1 MVEDPRQR
9 LRGHFAD
16 VLSQQ
21 LAELDLLAQDAA
33 RDADVADA
41 LVFELE
47 RMRGT
52 ALSLAVTD
60 VAQAAGEAIDEVRAG
75 RPREAVARFAT
86 ACRGLDDSSPGVF
99 HPVVLIGVNLP
110 DARSWA
116 WMVRSAPDVET
127 ALNRK
132 GGAAAYV
139 VRADLAPALASRL
152 RRLASPA
159 PFYVVGSRHDFQG
172 RLGAARLGA
181 AGVLSEPIDIG
192 ALVSRVRLTDDVVEW
207 LPSRVLVIHADR
219 GVAENLRATLSGP
232 DMLVQR
238 VVDGA
243 HVLVALDTF
252 WPDLIVLA
260 PDAGTVSGRE
270 VIAVVRGHPQFADT
284 PMLLLVRPEDEGRRE
299 VMAAADELLHVA
311 LLEPSLLRAR
321 VRAWAQRVRAVRA
334 AQEVDLATGVRSRG
348 ALLRAMERELALAR
362 RAGTHLS
369 LALLDLDGL
378 ANINAAHGTPAGDQV
393 LRALTERV
401 GGAVRATDLVG
412 RLGVDS
418 FALLMPDCL
427 ADDAAR
433 RVDEVRARFGDWV
446 RGQGLADV
454 GFSAGI
460 VDTRA
465 GHHDLLARA
474 HRALTD
480 ARRAGGGRSAVIGA

>member
-1 MVEDPRQR
+1 MVDDPRQR

-21 LAELDLLAQDAA
+21 LAELDLLAQDAV
-33 RDADVADA
+33 RDGDVADA

-52 ALSLAVTD
+52 AVSLAVNE
-60 VAQAAGEAIDEVRAG
+60 VAQAAASAIAEVRAG
-75 RPREAVARFAT
+75 RAVEAVARFSA
-86 ACRGLDDSSPGVF
+86 ACRGIEESSPGVF
-99 HPVVLIGVNLP
+99 HPVVLIGVTLP
-110 DARSWA
+110 NANAYA
-116 WMVRSAPDVET
+116 WMVRSVPDVDA
-127 ALNRK
+127 ALNRQ

-139 VRADLAPALASRL
+139 VRVDLAPALSARL

-159 PFYVVGSRHDFQG
+159 PFYVVGPRHDFQG

-181 AGVLSEPIDIG
+181 AGVLSEPVDIG

-207 LPSRVLVIHADR
+207 LASRVLIIHPDR
-219 GVAENLRATLSGP
+219 ATAETLRSTLSGP

-238 VVDGA
+238 IVDGA

-260 PDAGTVSGRE
+260 PETGSVKGRD

-284 PMLLLVRPEDEGRRE
+284 PMLLLVRPEDADKRE
-299 VMAAADELLHVA
+299 VLAAADELLHTS
-311 LLEPSLLRAR
+311 LLEPSLIRAR
-321 VRAWAQRVRAVRA
+321 VRSWAQRVRGTRA

-348 ALLRAMERELALAR
+348 ALLRAMERELGLAR
-362 RAGTHLS
+362 RAGSPLA

-378 ANINAAHGTPAGDQV
+378 ANVNASYGTPAGDQV
-393 LRALTERV
+393 LRALAERV
-401 GGAVRATDLVG
+401 AAAVRQTDLVG

-427 ADDAAR
+427 ADDAAK
-433 RVDEVRARFGDWV
+433 RVAEVRTRFADWARS
-446 RGQGLADV
+446 QGLADV

-460 VDTRA
+460 ADTRA
-465 GHHDLLARA
+465 GHHDMLARA
-474 HRALTD
+474 HNALLE
-480 ARRAGGGRSAVIGA
+480 ARQAGGGRSSVTA